1 MIVVLMNGCSAKTD
15 EKAKDE
21 ERKNEQVEEV
31 KTEETVKEQG
41 NNVKKSSQLS
51 NTDERLVN

>member
-1 MIVVLMNGCSAKTD
+1 MNGCSAKTD